1 MIDFDRVRLTALEA
15 HGTESSND
23 QYRGNDKVM
32 RERQR
37 VEIHRNLLAAQGFLS
52 ISDMA
57 AGVASETRVTEV
69 A

>member
-1 MIDFDRVRLTALEA
+1 LTALEA
-15 HGTESSND
+15 RGTESGND

-37 VEIHRNLLAAQGFLS
+37 VEILRNLLAAQDFLS
-52 ISDMA
+52 IADLMA
-57 AGVASETRVTEV
+57 ATGVSPVMEA